1 MGMLMGNDDD
11 VIRVA
16 VWSTGA
22 IGTLAIERI
31 AARADMELVAVWVY
45 SPDKAG
51 RDAGEVIGID
61 PVGVTT
67 CTSLDEV
74 LDARPDLVVYTA
86 TGPELDAINVPI
98 YLALLRAGV
107 DVITVSSPWLMYPPA
122 AEPGLISELTAAAT
136 AGGSTLYASGLEPGF
151 VGDQLVALL
160 STMSATVTSVRTQE
174 IFHYDTYANTFLMFD
189 VFGFG
194 KSMQDTPLMELDGMQ
209 TMTWGPPVHYVAAA
223 LGLKLDQIRETYERR
238 ETPRDLDVAS
248 GRVAA
253 GTCGA
258 IRMETIG
265 VVDGRD
271 AIVIEH
277 INRMAPDLAPD
288 WPDASR
294 DGTYRIILDGEPSMT
309 CELTLGDEETA
320 GDHGMLATAM
330 RLVNAIPYV
339 HACGT
344 SGLVSSLQ
352 LPLTSPS
359 GDISAV
365 ARAANL
371 ASH

>member
-1 MGMLMGNDDD
+1 MVINGAK
-11 VIRVA
+11 IRVA

-22 IGTLAIERI
+22 IGALAIERI
-31 AARADMELVAVWVY
+31 SARPDLELVAVWVH
-45 SPDKAG
+45 SAEKVG
-51 RDAGEVIGID
+51 RDVGEVIGGDALGLITTSSID
-61 PVGVTT
+61 EI
-67 CTSLDEV
+67 LAAE
-74 LDARPDLVVYTA
+74 PDVVVYTA
-86 TGPELDAINVPI
+86 TGPELDAINVPV
-98 YLALLRAGV
+98 YVALLKGGV

-122 AEPGLISELTAAAT
+122 ADPGLIAELTAAAS
-136 AGGSTLYASGLEPGF
+136 AGGATLYASGLEPGF

-160 STMSATVTSVRTQE
+160 STMSGSVTSVRTQE

-194 KSMQDTPLMELDGMQ
+194 RPMQDTPLMELDGMQ

-223 LGLKLDQIRETYERR
+223 LGLTLDSIRETYDRR
-238 ETPRDLDVAS
+238 ATPRDLLVAAGHIS
-248 GRVAA
+248 A

-265 VVDGRD
+265 VVDGRE

-288 WPDASR
+288 WPDATR
-294 DGTYRIILDGEPSMT
+294 DGTYRVIIDGEPSMT
-309 CELTLGDEETA
+309 CELTFGDEETA

-339 HACGT
+339 RAAPDG
-344 SGLVSSLQ
+344 GLVSSLQ
-352 LPLTSPS
+352 LPITTPS
-359 GDISAV
+359 GKSG
-365 ARAANL
+365 AADRSL
-371 ASH
+371 DTSLS